1 MDDTQKAVQ
10 RLKQGDISGLETIVM
25 NYQVQAVRTAFL
37 ILQDEA
43 AAQDVVQETFLN
55 IYKHIRQY
63 DENRPFAPFF
73 IKSVVNSALN
83 SVRRNTK
90 SVSLD
95 GDPTEIESLLNN
107 IDSPEGQIEDGELS
121 QKILSALAGL
131 SPRQRAVIVQ
141 RYYLELSEREMSE
154 TLQTAPGT
162 VKWLLHTARARLRDL
177 LHSERSNQ

>member
-10 RLKQGDISGLETIVM
+10 RLKQGDISGLETIVAY
-25 NYQVQAVRTAFL
+25 YQVRAVRSALL

-43 AAQDVVQETFLN
+43 AAQDVVQETFLR
-55 IYKHIRQY
+55 IYKHIRQF
-63 DENRPFAPFF
+63 DENQPFEPYFL
-73 IKSVVNSALN
+73 KSVVYAALN
-83 SVRRNTK
+83 AVRRNAK

-95 GDPTEIESLLNN
+95 GDLTEIESLLDNV
-107 IDSPEGQIEDGELS
+107 DSPEAQIEASELS
-121 QKILSALAGL
+121 QQILSALVGL

-141 RYYLELSEREMSE
+141 RYYLEMSEREMSE

>member
-63 DENRPFAPFF
+63 DENRPFAPYF

-107 IDSPEGQIEDGELS
+107 IGSPEGQIEDGELS
-121 QKILSALAGL
+121 QKILSALAEL